1 MNLCSPDSSK
11 SCAACCGLY
20 NVQDGRSFA
29 LNRILLD
36 RTRAIRS
43 IPHSVEALIAYADR
57 ISLEA
62 EASIIDPAIHVCEYT
77 GFVDHVFRTV
87 GCMLHP
93 NAPDNHGV
101 DFRGLCHYGSMAC
114 KTFYCPAFEDL
125 EDKSVDIMG
134 TLVNDWH
141 LYGLVA
147 TDINYVSALFQ
158 LIELQLGHRLKSD
171 IVLDP
176 LLSNKLLGFFAW
188 KNSWPYSKGS
198 TKRRSA
204 YYFKREELLCDEA
217 ALARS
222 IVDSLS
228 FNFDISTVSRESA
241 DFVRREIRDFVKA
254 YKQVNATHN
263 YPLI

>member
-1 MNLCSPDSSK
+1 MNLCRPDSSK

-29 LNRILLD
+29 LNKILVD

-43 IPHSVEALIAYADR
+43 IPHSMEALVGYADR
-57 ISLEA
+57 IGLEA
-62 EASIIDPAIHVCEYT
+62 EASIIDPVIHVCEYT
-77 GFVDHVFRTV
+77 GFVDQSFRTV

-93 NAPDNHGV
+93 NAPGNHGI

-114 KTFYCPAFEDL
+114 KTFYCPASEDL
-125 EDKSVDIMG
+125 EDGSVDIVR

-158 LIELQLGHRLKSD
+158 LIELQIGHHLRSD
-171 IVLDP
+171 IVFNP
-176 LLSNKLLGFFAW
+176 FLSDRLLGFLAW
-188 KNSWPYSKGS
+188 KNTWPYSKGS

-204 YYFKREELLCDEA
+204 YYFKREQLLCDEA
-217 ALARS
+217 SLTRS

-228 FNFDISTVSRESA
+228 FTFDISDVSRESQ
-241 DFVRREIRDFVKA
+241 DFIKQEIRIFVKA
-254 YKQVNATHN
+254 YKQTHVSHD
-263 YPLI
+263 